1 MLRDEYGYLKMQC
14 ILLQRQLEDKHEEEV
29 EKCRRYYGW
38 ICEEL
43 QEQERRCVDM
53 IGKIYTEAIEA
64 VDKVDLKLDIDLR
77 ANVGQPSAHVELD
90 LAEVVL
96 GEEVQIKIREQIQ
109 QLDIVNLISCEGE

>member
-1 MLRDEYGYLKMQC
+1 MRDEYGYLKMQC
-14 ILLQRQLEDKHEEEV
+14 ILLQRQLGEKQEEEV

-43 QEQERRCVDM
+43 QEQERRYVDM

-96 GEEVQIKIREQIQ
+96 GEEVRSKMRDQIQ

>member
-1 MLRDEYGYLKMQC
+1 
-14 ILLQRQLEDKHEEEV
+14 
-29 EKCRRYYGW
+29 
-38 ICEEL
+38 
-43 QEQERRCVDM
+43 M

-64 VDKVDLKLDIDLR
+64 VDRVDLKLDIDMR
-77 ANVGQPSAHVELD
+77 ANVGQPSAYVELD